1 MLDTVM
7 KMVVMC
13 FARLVAALSL
23 AAFLLGCGAEA
34 DGSGTTV
41 VVGLYPYAYVVDR
54 VGGAHVDTVDLT
66 SAGAEPHDLEL
77 TPQQVASVTDAD
89 LVVYQRGLQPAVDE
103 AVDQASTPSKLD
115 VADVVAGKVQA
126 AADPHVWLDPTQ
138 LATVAQAVADQLAAV
153 DLAHAGDYRAN
164 AQAFTAQLWRLD
176 RAYRR
181 GLADCERRVFVTSHA
196 AFGHLADRYGL
207 RMVAIAGIDPHAEP
221 SPARQAQIVD
231 AIRASGVTTI
241 FTEPLLSPAV
251 AESLAEDTGVTV
263 ATLDPIEAL
272 SADTADADYF
282 SLMRANLAALREA
295 NGCR

>member
-1 MLDTVM
+1 M
-7 KMVVMC
+7 KMVVMLFRGLITAVIC
-13 FARLVAALSL
+13 AAAAL
-23 AAFLLGCGAEA
+23 GCSAEA
-34 DGSGTTV
+34 DGSHTTV

-66 SAGAEPHDLEL
+66 AAGAEPHDLEL
-77 TPQQVASVTDAD
+77 TPRQVASVSDAD

-103 AVDQASTPSKLD
+103 AVDQAGSTSKLEIS
-115 VADVVAGKVQA
+115 DVVAGDAQA
-126 AADPHVWLDPTQ
+126 AADPHIWLDPTK
-138 LATVAQAVADQLAAV
+138 LATVARAVADRLAEV
-153 DLAHAGDYRAN
+153 DPAHAGDYRAN
-164 AQAFTAQLWRLD
+164 ARALTAQLRRLD
-176 RAYRR
+176 RDYRR

-231 AIRASGVTTI
+231 TVVASGVTTV
-241 FTEPLLSPAV
+241 FTEPLLGPAV

-272 SADTADADYF
+272 GEDNADADYL
-282 SLMRANLAALREA
+282 SLMRANLAALQEA

>member
-1 MLDTVM
+1 M

-13 FARLVAALSL
+13 WRRLVTAVILAAAAL
-23 AAFLLGCGAEA
+23 GCSAEA
-34 DGSGTTV
+34 SGSRTTV
-41 VVGLYPYAYVVDR
+41 AVGLYPYAYVVDR
-54 VGGAHVDTVDLT
+54 VGGTHVDTVDLT

-77 TPQQVASVTDAD
+77 TPRQVASVIDAD

-103 AVDQASTPSKLD
+103 AVDQASSPSKLD
-115 VADVVAGKVQA
+115 VADVVAGDAQA
-126 AADPHVWLDPTQ
+126 AADPHIWLDPSQ
-138 LATVAQAVADQLAAV
+138 LATVARAVAGRLAEV
-153 DLAHAGDYRAN
+153 DPAHAGDYRAN
-164 AQAFTAQLWRLD
+164 ARTLTAQLRQLD
-176 RAYRR
+176 RAYRE

-221 SPARQAQIVD
+221 SPERQAQIVD
-231 AIRASGVTTI
+231 ALDASGVTTI

-263 ATLDPIEAL
+263 ATLDPIEAV
-272 SADTADADYF
+272 SADAPDADYL
-282 SLMRANLAALREA
+282 SLMRANLAALRQA